1 VAIQT
6 QRGPKA
12 ALPSIHDTNLKLL
25 TDASNLA
32 SDTGWLAPGAA
43 RLVTATLSAAA
54 GGAGAVQVVS
64 FPAGSAG
71 SAGWALRPQ
80 PSWNSH
86 LIVLRAVYKHASSTT
101 PFGVTWT
108 VNGVGVGQ
116 ALAGTAIGTLTGA
129 LSNTPGDQLVATT
142 EVTLSTAPILATMES
157 LGILFTRNVDSQG
170 DALLLLG
177 IQYRVYHS

>member
-1 VAIQT
+1 VAVST

-43 RLVTATLSAAA
+43 RLVGATLSAAS

-64 FPAGSAG
+64 FPPGSSS

-86 LIVLRAVYKHASSTT
+86 LIVLRAVYRAAVSTST
-101 PFGVTWT
+101 VYGVTLA
-108 VNGVGVGQ
+108 VNGVGVGA
-116 ALAGTAIGTLTGA
+116 ALPGTAIGSTTTTLPNPS
-129 LSNTPGDQLVATT
+129 LSNVNAV
-142 EVTLSTAPILATMES
+142 EVTLSASPILATMEG
-157 LGILFTRNVDSQG
+157 LGVLFTRNVDSQ
-170 DALLLLG
+170 AEVLLLLG
-177 IQYRVYHS
+177 IAWRVYHN